1 MEALEPFAGLP
12 SHWHHALP
20 RLAVLSILSAV
31 PFVYL
36 ATPPL
41 PHWGDV
47 CVKHTWNTVPANW
60 ESLGLP
66 PPGTTIDLYIALQPH
81 RGNALIEALHEV
93 STPGHRKHVVLTTPP
108 LILEQVAKPIAPH
121 QDTLKLVHSWLE
133 HHGVPS
139 SSISTS
145 HGGGWLTITSVP
157 VSQADELLS
166 ASYQLYRHTGDN
178 PTEVILRTVGYSLP
192 EVLHAHVQTVAP
204 TTYFAPPRKLP
215 QTSWQYPSE
224 EGAAAVVNA
233 TSREPVSVLPTA
245 QEVVTPSIVRWL
257 YRTQAYEPLAMGYN
271 ALGILGLNDEYPSY
285 TDLTRFMTDYRAD
298 AVSATFT
305 VQQVNGGG
313 FNPNQIGSEANV
325 DTHTGGLLQIANGQP
340 ASNDAYLVWFN
351 YLLGQEYI
359 LPTISI
365 SYSNPET
372 LFPLEYVSSLC
383 NLFAQLGLRGVS
395 VPVSSGDDGVGR
407 GDCRDNSGSV
417 RFAPT
422 FPASCPWVTSVGGT
436 EHRNPEVGMF
446 MSGGGFSMLF
456 TRPNY
461 QEDVVPPFLGSLGS
475 QYAGMYDAFKLFAI
489 VIRPNLLE
497 LRNLRSPLG
506 RGIPDISA
514 QANWWVYIILA
525 SLRAVSGTSVSA
537 PIVAGIVS
545 LLNDYLIST
554 GRPRLGFLN
563 LLLYGRGRDGVN
575 DITSGS
581 NPGCGTDGFTAVPG
595 WDPVTGLGTP
605 DFISLQDI
613 LDILTPV

>member
-1 MEALEPFAGLP
+1 MRYHG
-12 SHWHHALP
+12 
-20 RLAVLSILSAV
+20 LAVLSILSAA
-31 PFVYL
+31 PFADL
-36 ATPPL
+36 ATPP
-41 PHWGDV
+41 PPPWGDI

-81 RGNALIEALHEV
+81 RDNALIDALHE
-93 STPGHRKHVVLTTPP
+93 
-108 LILEQVAKPIAPH
+108 EQVAELIAPR

-145 HGGGWLTITSVP
+145 HGGGWLTITGVP

-178 PTEVILRTVGYSLP
+178 ATEVILRTVSYSLP

-204 TTYFAPPRKLP
+204 TTHRGS
-215 QTSWQYPSE
+215 TPSE

-233 TSREPVSVLPTA
+233 TSREPMTVLPTDD
-245 QEVVTPSIVRWL
+245 EFVTPSIVRWL
-257 YRTQAYEPLAMGYN
+257 YGTQAYEPLAMGYN

-285 TDLTRFMTDYRAD
+285 TDLTRFMNYFRAD
-298 AVSATFT
+298 AVAATFT

-313 FNPNQIGSEANV
+313 FNLNQPGPEANV
-325 DTHTGGLLQIANGQP
+325 DIQWTGAIAYPTPHIFYSTGGLLQIANGQP

-359 LPTISI
+359 PPTISI

-395 VPVSSGDDGVGR
+395 VLVSSGDDGVGR

-417 RFAPT
+417 RFTPT

-436 EHRNPEVGMF
+436 VRHDPEVAMY
-446 MSGGGFSMLF
+446 MSGGGFSTHF

-461 QEDVVPPFLGSLGS
+461 QEDVVVPFLGSLGN
-475 QYAGMYDAFKLFAI
+475 QHAGLYD
-489 VIRPNLLE
+489 
-497 LRNLRSPLG
+497 PLG

-514 QANWWVYIILA
+514 QA
-525 SLRAVSGTSVSA
+525 SLCEFIHEANHLSVTGTSVSA

-563 LLLYGRGRDGVN
+563 VLLYGHGRYGIN

-581 NPGCGTDGFTAVPG
+581 NPGCGTDGFTAIPG
-595 WDPVTGLGTP
+595 WDPVTGMGTP
-605 DFISLQDI
+605 RFISLQDI
-613 LDILTPV
+613 LDILIPV

>member
-1 MEALEPFAGLP
+1 MRYHG
-12 SHWHHALP
+12 
-20 RLAVLSILSAV
+20 LAVLSILSTA
-31 PFVYL
+31 PFADL

-41 PHWGDV
+41 PPWGDV

-66 PPGTTIDLYIALQPH
+66 PLGTTIDLYIALQPH
-81 RGNALIEALHEV
+81 RDNALIDALHE
-93 STPGHRKHVVLTTPP
+93 
-108 LILEQVAKPIAPH
+108 EQVAELIAPH

-145 HGGGWLTITSVP
+145 HGGGWLTISSVP

-166 ASYQLYRHTGDN
+166 ASYQLYRHTGEN
-178 PTEVILRTVGYSLP
+178 ATEVILRTVSYSLP
-192 EVLHAHVQTVAP
+192 AVLHAHVQTVAP

-215 QTSWQYPSE
+215 QTSRQYPSE

-233 TSREPVSVLPTA
+233 TSREPISVLPTDD
-245 QEVVTPSIVRWL
+245 EYVTPSMVRWL
-257 YRTQAYEPLAMGYN
+257 YKTQAYVPLAMGSN
-271 ALGILGLNDEYPSY
+271 SLGILGLNDEYPSY
-285 TDLTRFMTDYRAD
+285 TDLTRFMSGFRAD
-298 AVSATFT
+298 AVAATFT
-305 VQQVNGGG
+305 VQQINGGG
-313 FNPNQIGSEANV
+313 FNPNQIGPEANV
-325 DTHTGGLLQIANGQP
+325 DIQWTGVIAHPTPQIYYSTGGSLQIVNGQP

-351 YLLGQEYI
+351 YLLAQEDI
-359 LPTISI
+359 PPTISI

-383 NLFAQLGLRGVS
+383 NLFAQLGVRGVS
-395 VPVSSGDDGVGR
+395 DLSRPATTG
-407 GDCRDNSGSV
+407 DNSGSV
-417 RFAPT
+417 RFTPS
-422 FPASCPWVTSVGGT
+422 FPSSCPWVTSVGGT
-436 EHRNPEVGMF
+436 VHRNPEVGMF

-461 QEDVVPPFLGSLGS
+461 QEDVVPPFLGSLGN
-475 QYAGMYDAFKLFAI
+475 QHAGLYDA
-489 VIRPNLLE
+489 R
-497 LRNLRSPLG
+497 G

-514 QANWWVYIILA
+514 QANLCIFTQDGHDR
-525 SLRAVSGTSVSA
+525 SVSGTSVSA

-563 LLLYGRGRDGVN
+563 VLLYGHGRDGVN

-581 NPGCGTDGFTAVPG
+581 NPGCGTDGFTAIPG
-595 WDPVTGLGTP
+595 WDPVTGMGTP
-605 DFISLQDI
+605 RFISLQGI
-613 LDILTPV
+613 LDILLPV

>member
-1 MEALEPFAGLP
+1 MEQLLRQSSARPAQASGDGVPPEIRLP

-20 RLAVLSILSAV
+20 RLAVLSILSAA

-81 RGNALIEALHEV
+81 RGNVLIDALHEV
-93 STPGHRKHVVLTTPP
+93 STPGHRKHVVLTTAP

-133 HHGVPS
+133 HN
-139 SSISTS
+139 
-145 HGGGWLTITSVP
+145 
-157 VSQADELLS
+157 ADELLS

-178 PTEVILRTVGYSLP
+178 ATEVILRTVGYSLP
-192 EVLHAHVQTVAP
+192 AALHAHVQTVAP

-285 TDLTRFMTDYRAD
+285 ADLTRFMTDYRVD

-313 FNPNQIGSEANV
+313 FNPNQPGSEANV

-351 YLLGQEYI
+351 YLLSQEYI
-359 LPTISI
+359 PPTISI

-436 EHRNPEVGMF
+436 ERRYPEVAMH

-461 QEDVVPPFLGSLGS
+461 QEDVVPPFLGSLAS
-475 QYAGMYDAFKLFAI
+475 QCAGI
-489 VIRPNLLE
+489 
-497 LRNLRSPLG
+497 PLG